1 MNETE
6 TRSASEREVA
16 IAGHLQQL
24 SPVDR
29 FLPRHLVRLGFLLL
43 LLSFPEIAQNK
54 TVKKVDGGNQ
64 LPTIAGKDKSSNAK
78 LGIVQQ
84 RAIAL
89 LTHLFEA
96 SSRLADGELKVRLQA
111 RIADTRWKYDQ
122 PRARA
127 EFDEALRSIE
137 SIKSPAQDPP
147 AEYPNLDSALRS
159 ELRREIAE
167 TIALHDQ
174 VWARKIA
181 LSSIRETGTRSPRLD
196 FDGTLSLA
204 ETDPRLAAQLLRD
217 NLDVHNATFL
227 REVLTKIRPKAPAL
241 ADDLFGHALS
251 LAEKNLSQP
260 FGYFFEVFGYVFPA
274 SRGGKKD
281 GSFAYSLVANP
292 MTIELITRF
301 LRLGHRAITQEA
313 DEIEQGSDSIGER
326 AAYGYQYVLGMLPS
340 FMPYMPEEAAKMR
353 ARWDVVIGNKRGGK
367 KHLKEINLLLYQ
379 PSVKSLLA
387 RANKVKE
394 PDEKSVYYQLAA
406 YRALV
411 DGDFDQAFSIVEKP
425 ADEEERQRLTA
436 KLRLQAV
443 EVALDKGDLKK
454 ACHYARDLPESGDR
468 VEILS
473 RLVVCLIDKKD
484 NAGANEILREALRGA
499 EKMDDAVRRALE
511 LVDVAE
517 IATRIS
523 PQRGFE
529 IVKSAIEAINRARL
543 NDGSPFDLD
552 INDFDKSLLPLARVE
567 FEKALSLAQMLTNA
581 NSIVAQVAAC
591 RGVLTSPNA
600 VR

>member
-1 MNETE
+1 M
-6 TRSASEREVA
+6 V
-16 IAGHLQQL
+16 GHLPQL
-24 SPVDR
+24 STIDR
-29 FLPRHLVRLGFLLL
+29 FSPRHLVRLLFLLL
-43 LLSFPEIAQNK
+43 LLSLPGIAQNK
-54 TVKKVDGGNQ
+54 TVKNADGGNQ
-64 LPTIAGKDKSSNAK
+64 LPTIAGKDESSKSK
-78 LGIVQQ
+78 LGVEQQ

-89 LTHLFEA
+89 LNHLFEA
-96 SSRLADGELKVRLQA
+96 SCRLADGELKVRLQA
-111 RIADTRWKYDQ
+111 RIADTRWRYDQ

-137 SIKSPAQDPP
+137 SIKSPAEGP
-147 AEYPNLDSALRS
+147 APYPNLDSALRS

-167 TIALHDQ
+167 AIALHDQ
-174 VWARKIA
+174 VWAGKIA
-181 LSSIRETGTRSPRLD
+181 LSSIREAGTRTRRLD

-204 ETDPRLAAQLLRD
+204 ETDPRLAAQLLRE
-217 NLDVHNATFL
+217 NLDVHNPTFL
-227 REVLTKIRPKAPAL
+227 REVLIKIRSKAPAL

-260 FGYFFEVFGYVFPA
+260 FDYFFEVFDYVFPA
-274 SRGGKKD
+274 SRGGEID
-281 GSFAYSLVANP
+281 GSFAHSLVANP
-292 MTIELITRF
+292 MTMELITRF

-340 FMPYMPEEAAKMR
+340 FMPYMPEEAAEMR

-387 RANKVKE
+387 RANKVKD

-411 DGDFDQAFSIVEKP
+411 DGDFDQAFSIAGKP
-425 ADEEERQRLTA
+425 ADEAERQRLTA

-443 EVALDKGDLKK
+443 GVALDKGDLKK
-454 ACHYARDLPESGDR
+454 ACHYARDLPASVDR
-468 VEILS
+468 VETLNRLIL
-473 RLVVCLIDKKD
+473 CLIDKND
-484 NAGANEILREALRGA
+484 NARANEVLMEALRGA
-499 EKMDDAVRRALE
+499 EKMDDAVSRAFE
-511 LVDVAE
+511 LVEVAE

-529 IVKSAIEAINRARL
+529 IVKSAIEAINRAGL

-552 INDFDKSLLPLARVE
+552 IKDFDKSLLPLARVE
-567 FEKALSLAQMLTNA
+567 FEKALSLAQSLTNA
-581 NSIVAQVAAC
+581 NSVVAQVAAC

-600 VR
+600 DR